1 MDSVQNLD
9 DINIARILPVSTSTK
24 YHHGDLGPALLV
36 AADELLAESGVGV
49 LSLRE
54 VARRAG
60 VSHNAPYHH
69 FTDRRA
75 LLKRLSE
82 RHMEQLLEGQ
92 RRAVAEVTPG
102 APAIRAIASA
112 YVDYAV
118 AHPQGFAL
126 VFDPEIC
133 IPGAPSAEM
142 APLIRANED
151 LIAQAI
157 VAVDPTLSG
166 ERLEATVAGAWS
178 LAHGMATLVVAGH
191 LPQDAVAS
199 GLDALVAFVR
209 QMPTA

>member
-1 MDSVQNLD
+1 
-9 DINIARILPVSTSTK
+9 VSTSSK
-24 YHHGDLGPALLV
+24 YHHGDLGRALLV
-36 AADELLAESGVGV
+36 AADELLAESGAGA

-69 FTDRRA
+69 FPDRRS

-82 RHMEQLLEGQ
+82 RHMAQLLEDQ
-92 RRAVAEVTPG
+92 RRAVAGATPG
-102 APAIRAIASA
+102 ASAIHAIMSA

-142 APLIRANED
+142 APLIRANEE
-151 LIAQAI
+151 LIAEA
-157 VAVDPTLSG
+157 VVVVDPTLSG

-191 LPQDAVAS
+191 LPRDAVAS
-199 GLDALVAFVR
+199 GLDALVSLVR
-209 QMPTA
+209 RTPVA